1 MGLLEEKE
9 KERNEQKKRLDKIL
23 EEERIERISRIADGL
38 FPRYPP
44 GTVIGEAIEEKEIKG
59 RKKNE

>member
-23 EEERIERISRIADGL
+23 EEERIERISRLAEGL
-38 FPRYPP
+38 FPRYPAE
-44 GTVIGEAIEEKEIKG
+44 TVEEVGEKHR
-59 RKKNE
+59 RKKKDE